1 MDGSWFKDLR
11 NQALLYLAGGI
22 LSSALGLLAWVIL
35 YKLHVYFDFPKPNI
49 DGAVAIAFGGMI
61 IFKYLTEIKLELLGF
76 SIEDILPSLVTKILF
91 GLLFLVI
98 WLDLVLVLGKIAK
111 RLNAVACKSAP
122 SGSGVRI
129 PLFPLLSI

>member
-76 SIEDILPSLVTKILF
+76 SIEDILPSLVSKILF
-91 GLLFLVI
+91 GLLILVFTLN
-98 WLDLVLVLGKIAK
+98 LDTVFNLVLGFS
-111 RLNAVACKSAP
+111 NS
-122 SGSGVRI
+122 
-129 PLFPLLSI
+129 LLYGWF